1 LTTAAPAAG
10 GGVLTND
17 PSVALYSATE
27 AARFGKLM
35 LQHVD
40 YGIVADIFKVMETE
54 TLDGV
59 AFSDVVG
66 GGHPLPL
73 AIHFVSI
80 LLDQARLE
88 SKDRIL
94 DVGCGCGRLAA
105 PLTQHIGPKGTYI
118 GVDIV
123 AGLVDF
129 GTRHITKAYPNFT
142 FLTLDQSN
150 PSYDSIRREGTS
162 RVIKTLDE
170 ACEPASVDL
179 CIATSLFT
187 HLDINMSRTTLA
199 AMSRLMAPDGR
210 AFITAFL
217 IDPAVRMLIGQGRSF
232 YQFEHNNGD
241 GTYVQSADR
250 PLEALAYDAD
260 LFGQLLMEQGL
271 YIERTLLG
279 KWPGRPF
286 YAAGQDILIV
296 RKVPINQDKLR
307 TSYFDVGRLKDK
319 IAPFLSKRSA

>member
-129 GTRHITKAYPNFT
+129 GTRHITKAYPNF
-142 FLTLDQSN
+142 
-150 PSYDSIRREGTS
+150 
-162 RVIKTLDE
+162 
-170 ACEPASVDL
+170 
-179 CIATSLFT
+179 TSLFT